1 MRSLG
6 IRTELLQNLSKN
18 SLHKLVKNENPNR
31 SPVTINNF
39 HISFEGDVDEVIP
52 PGVLI
57 FFWVT
62 FQLHEIPKNAKKIR

>member
-6 IRTELLQNLSKN
+6 IRTDLLQNLSKN

-39 HISFEGDVDEVIP
+39 HISFEGDVDEVISSWSFNFLLDDFSAVRNP
-52 PGVLI
+52 
-57 FFWVT
+57 
-62 FQLHEIPKNAKKIR
+62 

>member
-6 IRTELLQNLSKN
+6 IRTDLLQNLSKN

-39 HISFEGDVDEVIP
+39 HISFEGDVDKVISS
-52 PGVLI
+52 
-57 FFWVT
+57 
-62 FQLHEIPKNAKKIR
+62 

>member
-39 HISFEGDVDEVIP
+39 HISFEGDVDEVISSWSFNFLLDDFSAARNP
-52 PGVLI
+52 
-57 FFWVT
+57 
-62 FQLHEIPKNAKKIR
+62 